1 GRGHPGDHRGRR
13 PGGRDH
19 CCCWSC
25 RPVGRRPRDR
35 CSAAVQPY
43 SDPLLVLCPGGDH
56 SARPASRAP
65 SATAATR
72 PWYLL
77 PPRSNTTES
86 IPAAFA
92 RSPTRVPTVRA
103 LSDLLLSE
111 PRRSAS
117 MVEADAMVLPRPSS
131 TTCTKTWRA
140 ERVTTRRGR

>member
-1 GRGHPGDHRGRR
+1 RGTPTSRRPDRGRDRPDDHRGRR
-13 PGGRDH
+13 PGGPGR
-19 CCCWSC
+19 CCCWSW
-25 RPVGRRPRDR
+25 RPAGRRPRDR

-86 IPAAFA
+86 IPAALA

-103 LSDLLLSE
+103 LSDFVLSAA
-111 PRRSAS
+111 RRSAS
-117 MVEADAMVLPRPSS
+117 IVEADTRVLPR
-131 TTCTKTWRA
+131 
-140 ERVTTRRGR
+140 